1 MGAEMSFLT
10 TWPRERYLPTAF
22 DDFKATSA
30 LHLGTARALMWM
42 SQLAYEPDFLM
53 RASSTAKVEDIL
65 NSWNLKLAKL
75 ISVPVSSA
83 VPLVSRDA
91 IVAIGHDA
99 IIVAFAGTDPA
110 RLQDWA
116 TNFNQKPAATGISTG
131 YGSASSA
138 VVPDLQKFL
147 AQQIAPPLNSL
158 KIFLTGHSLGGA
170 LAVGLA
176 DELSRRNVCDVEA
189 VYTYGMP
196 RTGNTAFAASYD
208 QRLGQRTYRFV
219 HGDDVV
225 PMVPPVNFHGQTN
238 QHVGSL
244 LHCRRD
250 ATFVSEQQSS
260 GTTSNDPD
268 RTIADILASFV
279 EVASLAS
286 RLQIAAD
293 VLNRGGSALDVAIE
307 LSPPRV
313 RQHLQDRY
321 IAALTA

>member
-1 MGAEMSFLT
+1 MSFLT

-65 NSWNLKLAKL
+65 NSWNLKLARL

-138 VVPDLQKFL
+138 VVPDFQNFL
-147 AQQIAPPLNSL
+147 AQQINPPLNSL
-158 KIFLTGHSLGGA
+158 KIFITGHSLGGA

-176 DELSRRNVCDVEA
+176 DELSRQNVCNVEA

-196 RTGNTAFAASYD
+196 RTGNSAFAASYD
-208 QRLGQRTYRFV
+208 QPLGQRTYRFV

-225 PMVPPVNFHGQTN
+225 PMVPPVSFHGQTN
-238 QHVGSL
+238 QHVGFL
-244 LHCRRD
+244 LHCARD
-250 ATFVSEQQSS
+250 ATFVSGQQSS

>member
-1 MGAEMSFLT
+1 MSFLT
-10 TWPRERYLPTAF
+10 TWPRERYIPTAF
-22 DDFKATSA
+22 RNFEATSA
-30 LHLGTARALMWM
+30 LNLGTARALMWM

-53 RASSTAKVEDIL
+53 RATSSAKVEDIL
-65 NSWNLKLAKL
+65 KSWDLELAKL

-110 RLQDWA
+110 RLQDWV
-116 TNFNQKPAATGISTG
+116 TNFNQKPAESGISTG
-131 YGSASSA
+131 YGTASRA
-138 VVPDLQKFL
+138 IVPDFQSFL
-147 AQQIAPPLNSL
+147 SQQIDPALNSR
-158 KIFLTGHSLGGA
+158 KIFITGHSLGGA
-170 LAVGLA
+170 LAVGFA
-176 DELSRRNVCDVEA
+176 DELSRQNICNVEA

-196 RTGNTAFAASYD
+196 RTGNSAFAASYD

-225 PMVPPVNFHGQTN
+225 PMVPPAGFHGQTN
-238 QHVGSL
+238 RHVGFL
-244 LHCRRD
+244 LHCARD
-250 ATFVSEQQSS
+250 AKFAREQQSS
-260 GTTSNDPD
+260 DTTSNDPD
-268 RTIADILASFV
+268 RTIHDVLASFL

-286 RLQIAAD
+286 RLQIAAE

-307 LSPPRV
+307 LLPPRV

-321 IAALTA
+321 IAALTT

>member
-1 MGAEMSFLT
+1 MSFLT
-10 TWPRERYLPTAF
+10 TWQRDRYLPTAF
-22 DDFKATSA
+22 DDFEATSA
-30 LHLGTARALMWM
+30 LNLGTARALMWM
-42 SQLAYEPDFLM
+42 SQLAYEPDFLT

-65 NSWNLKLAKL
+65 KSWGLRLAKL

-110 RLQDWA
+110 RLQDWV

-131 YGSASSA
+131 YGAASSA
-138 VVPDLQKFL
+138 VVPDFQNFL
-147 AQQIAPPLNSL
+147 AQQIDPPLNRL
-158 KIFLTGHSLGGA
+158 KIFITGHSLGGA

-176 DELSRRNVCDVEA
+176 DEFSRQNICNVEA
-189 VYTYGMP
+189 VYTFGMP
-196 RTGNTAFAASYD
+196 RTGNSTFAASYD
-208 QRLGQRTYRFV
+208 RRLGQRTYRFV

-225 PMVPPVNFHGQTN
+225 PMVPPADFLGEAN
-238 QHVGSL
+238 QHVGFL
-244 LHCRRD
+244 LHCAGD
-250 ATFVSEQQSS
+250 AKFARGQQSS
-260 GTTSNDPD
+260 GTISNDPD

-279 EVASLAS
+279 ETASLAS
-286 RLQIAAD
+286 RGLTAINM
-293 VLNRGGSALDVAIE
+293 LFGGSTALDSAIA
-307 LSPPRV
+307 LLPPRV